1 MNNRRCII
9 LFGPTGVGKTDLS
22 LAIAHAISG
31 EIVNMDMGQLYTP
44 LSIGTAKPTIEQRKE
59 IVHHLFD
66 IINEPID
73 FNAFAYRRAVSV
85 AMENIWQRNKIPIIV
100 GGSGFYLISLLFQIT
115 TPGQSHQ
122 QLVNV
127 DNLYPPETSWWN
139 TLYMIDPERA
149 RSINK
154 NDLYRIK
161 RALAIW
167 HTYYIKPSTYTS
179 QYSPIAPVHLFFL
192 ERERSDL
199 YNRINRRIYSMI
211 DDGWILE
218 INKLLNTAWEEFL
231 LRKKLI
237 GYDDLIR
244 YLHGGDTSPQ
254 ALQDTIAILQQ
265 KTRNYAKRQIT
276 FAKMIQKKLS
286 FMQICGKVQYD
297 TSVKTHMLSLTDLSY
312 SNCVDKILTALKQD
326 LLS

>member
-1 MNNRRCII
+1 MDNRRCII

-22 LAIAHAISG
+22 LAIAHAVSG
-31 EIVNMDMGQLYTP
+31 EIINMDMGQLYTP
-44 LSIGTAKPTIEQRKE
+44 LSIGTAKPTIDQQKE
-59 IVHHLFD
+59 IVHHVFD

-73 FNAFAYRRAVSV
+73 YNAFAYRHTVGA

-100 GGSGFYLISLLFQIT
+100 GGSGFYLTSLLFQIT

-122 QLVNV
+122 QLINV
-127 DNLYPPETSWWN
+127 DNLYPPETNWWN
-139 TLYMIDPERA
+139 TLHLIDPDRA
-149 RSINK
+149 KSINK
-154 NDLYRIK
+154 HDLYRIK

-167 HTYYIKPSTYTS
+167 HTYHIQPSTCTS
-179 QYSPIAPVHLFFL
+179 QYNPIAPAHLFFL

-199 YNRINRRIYSMI
+199 YHRINQRIHSMI
-211 DDGWILE
+211 QDGWILE
-218 INKLLNTAWEEFL
+218 VNALQHTAWEEFL
-231 LRKKLI
+231 LRKKII

-244 YLHGGDTSPQ
+244 YLHKGDVSPQ
-254 ALQDTIAILQQ
+254 ALQDTIAIIQQ

-297 TSVKTHMLSLTDLSY
+297 TSVKTHVVPLTDQSR
-312 SNCVDKILTALKQD
+312 NTCVDIILTALKQD
-326 LLS
+326 SLL